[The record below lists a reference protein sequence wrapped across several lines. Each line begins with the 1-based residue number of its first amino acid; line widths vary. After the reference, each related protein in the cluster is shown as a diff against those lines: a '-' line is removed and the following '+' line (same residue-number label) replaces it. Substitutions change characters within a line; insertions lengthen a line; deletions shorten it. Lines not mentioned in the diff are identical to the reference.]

1 MQAIEKCYTS
11 FTSEELK
18 LKESVLAKVK
28 GHVEETENKFTTI
41 INSLKNSQR
50 EGAKIERLLKD
61 KLDSIKSQPQK
72 ILLLGV

>member
-1 MQAIEKCYTS
+1 
-11 FTSEELK
+11 
-18 LKESVLAKVK
+18 VK
-28 GHVEETENKFTTI
+28 GHVEECENKFTAV

-61 KLDSIKSQPQK
+61 KLESIKSQPQK